1 VIIKHNSGP
10 RRKQICGAFLFLE
23 RMSDMNHRKAC
34 LTAALLAAL
43 AITAAPTVCAE
54 ESPQPEVSVIDIT
67 EGAPPEVAGKYLPAK
82 IWTEEEDGF
91 HLLKKR
97 FVVDAG
103 VSPWELMEG
112 SITRRGISYQYL
124 EMVKEEL
131 PGSTETKTASRKE
144 TIATGSKDQN
154 TIAAQAE
161 QTVSYEQDGF
171 KGELTLDS
179 SGIVAEESG
188 RQSYSYGINDTRTY
202 TGLASNDPYLV
213 PKEVNKNGITLS
225 LQDIQWTPAGVKL
238 DGSGLPAS
246 YTATASYSGK
256 GWGSKAAG
264 YTATLPYSG
273 EVTREI
279 PGKVQYTLVYE
290 EILPEPVEEKDTVSP
305 LLVSGGIALAAAAGL
320 AGWNLQALKR
330 RKEAPF
336 K

>member
-1 VIIKHNSGP
+1 MMFKT
-10 RRKQICGAFLFLE
+10 RRRTA
-23 RMSDMNHRKAC
+23 
-34 LTAALLAAL
+34 AALLAA
-43 AITAAPTVCAE
+43 AIVATAPTVCGE
-54 ESPQPEVSVIDIT
+54 ESPQPEVSIIDIT
-67 EGAPPEVAGKYLPAK
+67 EDIMPKPAGEYLPTK

-91 HLLKKR
+91 HLLKKT

-103 VSPWELMEG
+103 VSPSELMEG

-124 EMVKEEL
+124 EMYKEEL
-131 PGSTETKTASRKE
+131 PGSTETKTVSQKE
-144 TIATGSKDQN
+144 TIATSSKDQN

-161 QTVSYEQDGF
+161 QTISYDQDGF

-188 RQSYSYGINDTRTY
+188 RQSYSYGVNDTRTY

-213 PKEVNKNGITLS
+213 PKEVNKNGATLS
-225 LQDIQWTPAGVKL
+225 LQDIQWTPTGVKP

-256 GWGSKAAG
+256 GWGSKVTG

-273 EVTREI
+273 EVTKEV

-290 EILPEPVEEKDTVSP
+290 EIPPEPIEEKDTVSP
-305 LLVSGGIALAAAAGL
+305 LLVSGGIALVTAAGFT
-320 AGWNLQALKR
+320 GWNLHGLK
-330 RKEAPF
+330 KE
-336 K
+336 KEQK

>member
-1 VIIKHNSGP
+1 
-10 RRKQICGAFLFLE
+10 
-23 RMSDMNHRKAC
+23 MNHRKAC
-34 LTAALLAAL
+34 LTAALLTTIMIA
-43 AITAAPTVCAE
+43 AAPTVGAE
-54 ESPQPEVSVIDIT
+54 ESPQPEVSIIDIT
-67 EGAPPEVAGKYLPAK
+67 EDIMPEPAGEYLPTK

-91 HLLKKR
+91 HLLKKT
-97 FVVDAG
+97 FVVDAS
-103 VSPWELMEG
+103 VSPSDLMEG

-124 EMVKEEL
+124 EMYKEEL
-131 PGSTETKTASRKE
+131 LGSTETKMVSQKK
-144 TIATGSKDQN
+144 TIATSSKDQN

-161 QTVSYEQDGF
+161 QTVSYDQDGF

-179 SGIVAEESG
+179 SGIVVEESG

-213 PKEVNKNGITLS
+213 PKEVNKNGATLS
-225 LQDIQWTPAGVKL
+225 LQDIQWTPIGVKP

-256 GWGSKAAG
+256 GWGSKVTG

-273 EVTREI
+273 EVTKEI

-290 EILPEPVEEKDTVSP
+290 EIPPEPVEEKDIVSP
-305 LLVSGGIALAAAAGL
+305 LLVSGGLALIAATGL
-320 AGWNLQALKR
+320 TGWNIYALKR
-330 RKEAPF
+330 KEDN

>member
-1 VIIKHNSGP
+1 MMFKT
-10 RRKQICGAFLFLE
+10 RRRTA
-23 RMSDMNHRKAC
+23 
-34 LTAALLAAL
+34 AALLAA
-43 AITAAPTVCAE
+43 AIVATAPTVCAE
-54 ESPQPEVSVIDIT
+54 ESPQPEVSIIDIT
-67 EGAPPEVAGKYLPAK
+67 EEPILEPAGEYLPTK

-91 HLLKKR
+91 HLLKKT
-97 FVVDAG
+97 FVVDAS
-103 VSPWELMEG
+103 VSPSVLMEG

-124 EMVKEEL
+124 EIYKEEL
-131 PGSTETKTASRKE
+131 PGSTETKTVSQKE

-161 QTVSYEQDGF
+161 QTISYEQDGF
-171 KGELTLDS
+171 KGELTLDTT
-179 SGIVAEESG
+179 GITAEESG

-213 PKEVNKNGITLS
+213 PKEVNKNGVTLS
-225 LQDIQWTPAGVKL
+225 LQDIQWTPTGVKP

-256 GWGSKAAG
+256 GWGSKVTG

-273 EVTREI
+273 EVTKEI

-290 EILPEPVEEKDTVSP
+290 EIPPEPVEEKDIVSP
-305 LLVSGGIALAAAAGL
+305 LLVSGGLALIAATGL
-320 AGWNLQALKR
+320 TGWNIYALKR
-330 RKEAPF
+330 KEDN